1 MRKLSNQ
8 ELKRLSS
15 EEYKNATK
23 NPVTLLLDDVRS
35 AYNVGAAF
43 RTADAFLAE
52 KICLC
57 GISPL
62 PRHKDI
68 RKTALGA
75 EQNVEWRYYAKAI
88 QAIEDYKSRNY
99 TIIGVEQVQGSFS
112 LDQFQVVSD
121 KKYLLIFG
129 NEIKGVDQKLIKLC
143 DQCIEIRQFG
153 TKHSLN
159 ISVSIGIVL
168 WHFLSRS
175 L

>member
-8 ELKRLSS
+8 ELHRVSS
-15 EEYKNATK
+15 EEYKNIIK
-23 NPVTLLLDDVRS
+23 RPNIVLLNDVRS

-43 RTADAFLAE
+43 RTADAFLIE

-57 GISPL
+57 GISSSPG
-62 PRHKDI
+62 HKDI

-75 EQNVEWRYYAKAI
+75 EQNVAWQYYSQAI

-99 TIIGVEQVQGSFS
+99 TIIAIEQAEGSFS
-112 LDQFQVVSD
+112 LDRFQVASD

-129 NEIKGVDQKLIKLC
+129 NEVKGVDQELINLC
-143 DQCIEIRQFG
+143 DHCIEIPQFG

-168 WHFLSRS
+168 WHFLSNS